1 MHEPDQHVSPIK
13 NWKQL
18 VVVVVL
24 AFVVPI
30 VVIVL
35 LSQYVTGGPKGASHD
50 DNAVLARIKPIGDVQ
65 LAVASGP
72 KGQATG
78 EQVYGQICKTC
89 HEGGLAGAPKV
100 GDKAAW
106 GKIVAQGLTPT
117 LDHAVKGIRAMPP
130 KGGNPDLET
139 IEVER
144 AVIFMANKAGANWKE
159 PPAPATAKGA
169 ERTGEEVVKAACGR
183 CHETGQ
189 GGAPKVGDRA
199 AWTPRVAKGLATVT
213 QAALKGH
220 GGMPAR
226 GGMADL
232 SDAEVKARDRVHVQF
247 GCRQGARGNGA
258 CRGSGR
264 TGGGR
269 RGAGERQAGRQ
280 EDLRHH
286 LHGLPRHRRSRRAE
300 AGRQGGLGAA
310 PEDRPGRAVCVV
322 AQGQGR
328 DARQGRL
335 VAARCRRQ
343 GSGRLHGRRGEVI
356 RAAGGNENAARG
368 PRFFVPAEPRHPPA
382 ATVSRGS
389 ASPSISPRAASR
401 SSARCDR

>member
-30 VVIVL
+30 VVIVI
-35 LSQYVTGGPKGASHD
+35 LSQYVTGSPKSARQD
-50 DNAVLARIKPIGDVQ
+50 DNAVLERIKPVGDVQ
-65 LAVASGP
+65 LAAASGP
-72 KGQATG
+72 KGQASG

-89 HEGGLAGAPKV
+89 HEGGLAGAPKI

-106 GKIVAQGLTPT
+106 SKIIAQGLTPT

-130 KGGNPDLET
+130 KGGNPDLES

-144 AVIFMANKAGANWKE
+144 AVVFMANKAGANWKE
-159 PPAPATAKGA
+159 PPAPATAKGT
-169 ERTGEEVVKAACGR
+169 ERSGEEVVKAACGR

-232 SDAEVKARDRVHVQF
+232 SDAEVKRAIEFMFNSGVGKAPAGVAAPAAAVAAPAVVAAAAPASAKPD
-247 GCRQGARGNGA
+247 GKKIYDTA
-258 CRGSGR
+258 CMACHA
-264 TGGGR
+264 T
-269 RGAGERQAGRQ
+269 
-280 EDLRHH
+280 
-286 LHGLPRHRRSRRAE
+286 
-300 AGRQGGLGAA
+300 GAA
-310 PEDRPGRAVCVV
+310 GAPKLGDKAAWAPRLKTGMDALYASSIKGKGAMPAKGGSSLPDADVKAAV
-322 AQGQGR
+322 
-328 DARQGRL
+328 DYM
-335 VAARCRRQ
+335 AA
-343 GSGRLHGRRGEVI
+343 
-356 RAAGGNENAARG
+356 AAK
-368 PRFFVPAEPRHPPA
+368 
-382 ATVSRGS
+382 
-389 ASPSISPRAASR
+389 
-401 SSARCDR
+401 